1 MDFPSIITTQSQGGR
16 AIEKLYE
23 KQEFTD
29 LICQTVPECYR
40 FAQFHCPDIVLPEK
54 YQFLIRHQTGTETF
68 DRQAKTRTVPAHWI
82 CTIEQTVDVLLRAD
96 GWHLSDIH
104 LGVTA
109 VSEDTTY
116 IEVICGI
123 YGWTNRVLI
132 EHPFFPFP
140 PFIVMG
146 PPLDPDGEEI
156 TACQS
161 QIYRLILGPTN

>member
-1 MDFPSIITTQSQGGR
+1 MDFPPIITAQSQGGR

-29 LICQTVPECYR
+29 LIRQTVPECYR
-40 FAQFHCPDIVLPEK
+40 FAQLRYPTVELPEK
-54 YQFLIRHQTGTETF
+54 YLFLIPRQTGTETF

-82 CTIEQTVDVLLRAD
+82 CTIEQTVDVLLRED

-104 LGVTA
+104 LGVAA
-109 VSEDTTY
+109 VSEDTTF
-116 IEVICGI
+116 IEVIWGI

-146 PPLDPDGEEI
+146 PSLDPDDEEI

-161 QIYRLILGPTN
+161 RIYRLMVEPTS